1 MGKTFERRKKQS
13 IKDELPSL
21 HSEEGQTT
29 LPNSLV
35 MRIME
40 DQEAEKEANQLS
52 TGVNAATPDALREE
66 MGSRLGADFSNVQF
80 HSDPMSMKRSKAM
93 GARAWAQGSDVYF
106 GRGGFDPKVAAHELV
121 HTVQQGAVQGN
132 TTQTAPYG
140 AVQLFRGENEDNIQ
154 RRQAGANAD
163 TLQLMQEQK
172 QSSEYGARV
181 FSDLV
186 KPAKALAEK
195 SGIRVRAMN
204 DRNSMAFL
212 ANLSERD
219 YSGKE
224 IIRDIA
230 TRTVINKD
238 EMYDRIDEYE
248 GFIDYMGTR
257 TNKVGIKT
265 AATEAGVLN
274 GNLIN
279 DLDNDNDG
287 NKNKRAYEMTEEEL
301 ANDGFNPMHD
311 PEIAK
316 VLKKIDSAKSAKAA
330 YYAFLGYTENKEYTA
345 EEITNGQKFMNFA
358 QQPVPIMK
366 NAQGDFTEVDPL
378 VAEEQK
384 SVNDDIEAKINAAR
398 QKMKEAKT
406 KGKKPSERDAA
417 RQEFE
422 AAKAELLK
430 AQEEKK
436 DKFREVQFRYK
447 QGASINTPLLKA
459 KLKNMV
465 RQVHDYPELKNK
477 IGAMNVMWNQKL
489 GSYRGG
495 TSEAAMSVNT
505 SAGASEKAMINY
517 DAYTDRNS
525 PEAEKEREADNDILS
540 KSIGNLNNLGN
551 HELGHVLE
559 STLNTEEED
568 QKRGKASHDILQSV
582 LPKVMTQDELNQVQY
597 NQQDGVNEY
606 DKKIYQG
613 QIDTNSPIFKTKKMS
628 SSYGRSMP
636 KEWFAEAFHDV
647 YTKGAGAKPTSI
659 EIVKEY
665 EKRQTAKQKSGF
677 QKKERG
683 WFTRVKR
690 WFSKKFNY
698 GARHNAQ
705 QAAQMNA
712 VPDIPQPQLPQILQS
727 PAAGPAPMNAMQE
740 PGQPNIPS
748 IPELQLPEAELLLNE
763 ENAPDLVVEAP
774 KKKKL
779 KKKKKK

>member
-1 MGKTFERRKKQS
+1 MGKTFEKKKLQT
-13 IKDELPSL
+13 IKAKAPHL
-21 HSEEGQTT
+21 HSEERQAS

-40 DQEAEKEANQLS
+40 DQQAEQEADQLS
-52 TGVNAATPDALREE
+52 TGVNATTPDALREE
-66 MGSRLGADFSNVQF
+66 MGSRLGADFSDVQF
-80 HSDPMSMKRSKAM
+80 HSDTMSMNRSKAL

-106 GRGGFDPKVAAHELV
+106 GKGGFDPKVAAHELV
-121 HTVQQGAVQGN
+121 HTVQQGAVRGN
-132 TTQTAPYG
+132 TEQSAPYG
-140 AVQLFRGENEDNIQ
+140 AVQLFHGENEENIQ
-154 RRQAGANAD
+154 RRQASANAS

-186 KPAKALAEK
+186 KPTKALAEK
-195 SGIRVRAMN
+195 SGSRVRAMD
-204 DRNSMAFL
+204 DRNSMSFL

-248 GFIDYMGTR
+248 SFIDYMGTR
-257 TNKVGIKT
+257 TNKVGINT
-265 AATEAGVLN
+265 AAVEAGILD

-279 DLDNDNDG
+279 DLDNNGD
-287 NKNKRAYEMTEEEL
+287 KNKRAYEMTEEEL

-311 PEIAK
+311 PEIDK
-316 VLKKIDSAKSAKAA
+316 VLKKIDNARTAKEA
-330 YYAFLGYTENKEYTA
+330 YYIFLGYTENKEYTA
-345 EEITNGQKFMNFA
+345 EEINNGQKFMNFA

-366 NAQGDFTEVDPL
+366 NDLGDFTEVDPL
-378 VAEEQK
+378 VAGEQK
-384 SVNDDIEAKINAAR
+384 EINDDIEAKIKSAK
-398 QKMKEAKT
+398 QKMQDAKT
-406 KGKKPSERDAA
+406 KGKKPSERDVA

-430 AQEEKK
+430 AQGEKK
-436 DKFREVQFRYK
+436 DKFREIQFRYK
-447 QGASINTPLLKA
+447 QGASINKRLLKA
-459 KLKNMV
+459 KLKNMI

-489 GSYRGG
+489 GAYREG
-495 TSEAAMSVNT
+495 TTETVMSVHT

-517 DAYTDRNS
+517 DAYLDRNS
-525 PEAEKEREADNDILS
+525 PEAEKEREEINNHLS
-540 KSIGNLNNLGN
+540 KSIGNLNKAGN

-568 QKRGKASHDILQSV
+568 QEKGKASHDILQSV
-582 LPKVMTQDELNQVQY
+582 LPKVMTQDEMSQVQY
-597 NQQDGVNEY
+597 NQQDGRNAH
-606 DKKIYQG
+606 DKRIFQG
-613 QIDTNSPIFKTKKMS
+613 QIDTTSPIFETKKMS
-628 SSYGRSMP
+628 SSYGQSMP

-665 EKRQTAKQKSGF
+665 ERRQTAKQKSSF
-677 QKKERG
+677 QKKGRG

-698 GARHNAQ
+698 GQRHNDP
-705 QAAQMNA
+705 QAAMMNA
-712 VPDIPQPQLPQILQS
+712 VPDIPQPHLPQILQQ

-740 PGQPNIPS
+740 PIQPNIPQ
-748 IPELQLPEAELLLNE
+748 IPELQLPEEAPQLN
-763 ENAPDLVVEAP
+763 AGPDSDMIVEAP

-779 KKKKKK
+779 RKKKKK